1 MWEAEPYLTI
11 ITELLMDVKDVET
24 KVRGSKSKFNKI
36 IMVVVTLT
44 SLDKHNFTY
53 IFTDI

>member
-44 SLDKHNFTY
+44 SLDKHNLTH